1 MSPIATPRT
10 LGSLAPWR
18 FLPCLLA
25 LVALSAPGVVF
36 AAEKDRIERKNGS
49 PAVGWVVRES
59 TDFVWYAQ
67 SKDAK
72 PQSLRQSDVTRI
84 VFNFQVADGFWS
96 KAVES
101 RDRGQY
107 AKAAE
112 DFAALADGGQSEPE
126 IVYGAFASAEM
137 WEQAGR
143 YDLAAKQYAR
153 IAETYGPKFA
163 LPEPGKPPVK
173 PKDEELPHRLWLDAR
188 ARQGMDLALSKDAAG
203 ATKIADELAERGKI
217 LNQPDIDSRAAMVR
231 AAIAAVA
238 GDKDKFNEQSKR
250 VAVLPGDPAGLHFNR
265 WRAEQLRSQGD
276 AKGAAAIYRNLLAA
290 VGDDA
295 ALASQI
301 RLGLGLTLVDSEPQ
315 SALQEFVF
323 LDALPSGSPDQK
335 CIARWH
341 VGRLLAESAKQQLT
355 AAGDDPAKKK
365 SAEDLLAAAKLVI
378 SAAAGADSTREEKGK
393 AKALLDQLG
402 GLGDQPVT
410 PGAAAPAGGATAGA
424 LSGPGAKPAVPAGQ
438 KAAPAAQGSATAAQ
452 PGAGQGAAKPAAA
465 PAAPAGQ
472 GAPAPAAPAPK
483 PAAPAA
489 PKP

>member
-1 MSPIATPRT
+1 MPIASPRT
-10 LGSLAPWR
+10 LGAVAPWR
-18 FLPCLLA
+18 FLPCLVALLA
-25 LVALSAPGVVF
+25 LAAPGALV

-84 VFNFQVADGFWS
+84 VFRFQVTDGFWA

-153 IAETYGPKFA
+153 VAETYGPKFA
-163 LPEPGKPPVK
+163 MPEPGKPPVK

-203 ATKIADELAERGKI
+203 AAKIADELAERGKI

-301 RLGLGLTLVDSEPQ
+301 RLGLGLTLIDSEPQ

-341 VGRLLAESAKQQLT
+341 VGRLLAESAKQQVT
-355 AAGDDPAKKK
+355 AAGEDPGKKK
-365 SAEDLLAAAKLVI
+365 SAEDLLSAAKLVL
-378 SAAAGADSTREEKGK
+378 SAAAGADSTREEKSK

-424 LSGPGAKPAVPAGQ
+424 LSGQGAKPAVPAAQ
-438 KAAPAAQGSATAAQ
+438 KPAGSATAAPTGVGPAAPKPAAAGGQ
-452 PGAGQGAAKPAAA
+452 NAAPGGQGAAKPAA
-465 PAAPAGQ
+465 PATP
-472 GAPAPAAPAPK
+472 
-483 PAAPAA
+483 
-489 PKP
+489 